1 MNPGNGAKRSGVRP
15 KSCGGHPMRLL
26 PCLSLLIGTLAEA
39 AEPES
44 ITVMV
49 LGTFHMAN
57 PGKDMHNQQVDDV
70 LAAPRQKELTA
81 LSEALAKFHPT
92 RVAVEGRADLTTER
106 YAKFLAGT
114 LPASRNEVVQVGFR
128 LAQRVGLKEVHGI
141 DYDGQFPYEAVAA
154 FAKAHG
160 LEALLAS
167 VNEKIAAQVKA
178 QTGVLAEKGIAGEL
192 RFLNDPVRLA
202 HDNDFYRVLLHV
214 GAGAEQPG
222 AELLTAWYSRNFQI
236 CARLLQ
242 LSAPGDRVV
251 VLFGWGH
258 SFLLRQCV
266 QETPGLRLAEPN
278 DYLPK

>member
-1 MNPGNGAKRSGVRP
+1 
-15 KSCGGHPMRLL
+15 MRQLFFL
-26 PCLSLLIGTLAEA
+26 AILSSVFADA
-39 AEPES
+39 AETEPT
-44 ITVMV
+44 TVMV

-57 PGKDMHNQQVDDV
+57 PGKDIHNQKVDDV
-70 LAAPRQKELTA
+70 LTAPRQKELTA
-81 LSEALAKFHPT
+81 LCEALATFRPMQ
-92 RVAVEGRADLTTER
+92 VAVEWPADLTRER

-141 DYDGQFPYEAVAA
+141 DVDGQFPYAAVEA

-160 LEALLAS
+160 QEALLAS
-167 VNEKIAAQVKA
+167 VNAKIEAKVKA
-178 QTGVLAEKGIAGEL
+178 QSLALAEKGIAGEL

>member
-1 MNPGNGAKRSGVRP
+1 
-15 KSCGGHPMRLL
+15 MRQLFFL
-26 PCLSLLIGTLAEA
+26 AILSSVFADA
-39 AEPES
+39 AETEPT
-44 ITVMV
+44 TVMV

-57 PGKDMHNQQVDDV
+57 PGKDIQ
-70 LAAPRQKELTA
+70 LA
-81 LSEALAKFHPT
+81 
-92 RVAVEGRADLTTER
+92 
-106 YAKFLAGT
+106 
-114 LPASRNEVVQVGFR
+114 
-128 LAQRVGLKEVHGI
+128 
-141 DYDGQFPYEAVAA
+141 
-154 FAKAHG
+154 
-160 LEALLAS
+160 
-167 VNEKIAAQVKA
+167 
-178 QTGVLAEKGIAGEL
+178 LAEKGIAGEL